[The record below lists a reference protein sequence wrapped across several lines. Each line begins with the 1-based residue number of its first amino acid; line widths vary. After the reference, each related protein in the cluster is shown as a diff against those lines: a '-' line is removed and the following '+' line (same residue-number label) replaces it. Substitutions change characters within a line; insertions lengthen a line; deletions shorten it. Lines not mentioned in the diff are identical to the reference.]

1 MSGLGSFCTK
11 MSAVVQVLGYVL
23 LIFKVAIPVIIV
35 ALGAIDLGK
44 AVTSGKDD
52 DIKKNTKS
60 LGIRIAAGILIFL
73 SPSII
78 LWIFGLIN
86 GFNDASDELGFSTC
100 KKCILTPYK
109 CTEAQKQID

>member
-1 MSGLGSFCTK
+1 MDLSGFCTGVK
-11 MSAVVQVLGYVL
+11 PVLQAAGWLL
-23 LIFKVAIPVIIV
+23 LIFKIIIPLIIV
-35 ALGAIDLGK
+35 GLGALDLGK

-78 LWIFGLIN
+78 LWIFGLVN
-86 GFNDASDELGFSTC
+86 GFTDASGELGFNTC

-109 CTEAQKQID
+109 CTEAQQQID